1 MKLVPYLILVFSTFF
16 APIVTVMCAI
26 LVLMLIDLIV
36 GVIASKK
43 RGEKF
48 SSTKLGNSG
57 IKLLLYLIGI
67 ITGHLMA
74 LYFIPGIPWVNI
86 VAGLIGATKVV
97 SIFENISDVTGTNF
111 IRYIKDTIVKYRKK
125 D

>member
-86 VAGLIGATKVV
+86 VAGLIGATEVV